1 MSDLEDLVDEFGG
14 HVAPGSDA
22 IPKRMRKRYN
32 KGYKRRDHYVP
43 VDQRPIS
50 DNPEAENRARV
61 KTDDKFRALMRAE
74 RPDLEGKKPTIESGT
89 PRTIQPHV
97 YLYSKGI
104 V

>member
-1 MSDLEDLVDEFGG
+1 MSDLENLLDEFGG
-14 HVAPGSDA
+14 NVAPGSDA
-22 IPKRMRKRYN
+22 IPKRMRKRY
-32 KGYKRRDHYVP
+32 KRRAHYIP
-43 VDQRPIS
+43 VDQRPVS

-61 KTDDKFRALMRAE
+61 KADNAFQALLRAE
-74 RPDLEGKKPTIESGT
+74 RPDLEGKKPTIESGA